1 VLLAVET
8 TGRKVA
14 NPGNASTSSCSLDL
28 KITSTHD
35 QAALR
40 ANRMDATSNSGAAK
54 ILCIERD
61 VAVLQGRRS
70 VLKNAG
76 YDASS
81 ASPNLAEVLL
91 RSQKFDPIVFSSLS
105 EFDLHRIIN
114 LGDGA
119 EVLVLDGLTL
129 PSELLSLVA
138 QRLNRRQRKA

>member
-8 TGRKVA
+8 TGHKVE
-14 NPGNASTSSCSLDL
+14 NPGNASTSCCSLDL
-28 KITSTHD
+28 KITSNHD
-35 QAALR
+35 QGALR

-61 VAVLQGRRS
+61 VAVLQGRCS
-70 VLKNAG
+70 VLKYAG

-81 ASPNLAEVLL
+81 GSPKLAEVLL
-91 RSQKFDPIVFSSLS
+91 RSQNFDLIVLSSLS
-105 EFDLHRIIN
+105 EFDLLRIIN
-114 LGDGA
+114 LVDGA

-129 PSELLSLVA
+129 PSELLFLVA